1 MSDDFPSNPS
11 TTGKLAIGGRQAGNF
26 ESGTDF
32 DWFAVTL
39 QAGQR
44 YLFSLKSTGVVPF
57 STGYTAYALGLYD
70 AAGNQVSQFQ
80 PGTYSEHPVLAFTP
94 PSSGTYYLSAGSVY
108 GWYGV
113 GGYEVW
119 ADLRTGPDDRPD
131 DVSTRDNLA
140 RDGSI
145 TGSFEVA
152 GDRDWIRFEATA
164 GVYYQFATEGPEPG
178 QPGSSPFAYASEI
191 HIRDSQGNLATPYG
205 TQFQPE
211 VSGTY
216 YIDLLGL
223 TAGDYKLV
231 STSVDDDYLATNA
244 TRGAIPVG
252 ALATGKVDYY
262 GDNDRFRLVLDK
274 DVSYTLT
281 LNAAP
286 YLYNLTLYDAA
297 GKLVDSYAGN
307 TNAGSMRM
315 VVRAPEAGEYYL
327 DVTHGAI
334 NSLHTPQAYSV
345 SLLAGKRDLVGDTPE
360 TAQAAAVGTPIGGV
374 LEEAGDVDV
383 YRMSFTAGERYALSL
398 YSASGKWEPLT
409 LRVTGPDGTPL
420 SFDMNSGGD
429 YTIGKQFVPT
439 VSGDYYLAVG
449 SGVFGERPYVLDAV
463 ALRGDT
469 SGPLLVSSSH
479 PDGAT
484 AVPVTD
490 NRMVLTFSETVRI
503 NLSGIVLRDAAG
515 NVVSHDY
522 SIGGGPSAPWV
533 AGNQL
538 FVKPFAFFQPGS
550 YTLTLPQGAVTD
562 LAGNPYAGPE
572 RITFSTVAAVTA
584 GGAGDDLLIGGKG
597 LRLEGGAGID
607 TVQLP
612 GYANAYQIVREGGS
626 TTVRHLETG
635 VTDILSGVERLM
647 FTQRGVA
654 LDIDGNGGQAYRL
667 YRAAFDRAPD
677 LEGVGFWITQLDRG
691 LSLQQVAAAFI
702 GSAELHGLYGTAPG
716 DAQFVELLYRNVLH
730 RQPDDGGYAFW
741 MARLEDGI
749 GRDRVLAAFSESVEN
764 VAALQDLIG
773 NGFDYL
779 PY

>member
-1 MSDDFPSNPS
+1 MTDDFPTHPS
-11 TTGKLAIGGRQAGNF
+11 TTGKLAIGGRQTGNF

-57 STGYTAYALGLYD
+57 STGYTVYALGLYD

-80 PGTYSEHPVLAFTP
+80 PGTYSEHPVLAFTAA
-94 PSSGTYYLSAGSVY
+94 SSGTYYLSAGSVY

-131 DVSTRDNLA
+131 DASTRDNLA
-140 RDGSI
+140 QDGSI

-152 GDRDWIRFEATA
+152 GDRDWIRFEARA
-164 GVYYQFATEGPEPG
+164 GVAYWFTTEGPEPG
-178 QPGSSPFAYASEI
+178 LPGSSPYTYASET
-191 HIRDSQGNLATPYG
+191 HIRDSQGNLVATNG
-205 TQFQPE
+205 SRFQPE
-211 VSGTY
+211 AGGTY
-216 YIDLLGL
+216 YLDLLGL
-223 TAGDYKLV
+223 TAGDYKLTM
-231 STSVDDDYLATNA
+231 TSVDDDYLQTNA
-244 TRGAIPVG
+244 THGAIPVG
-252 ALATGKVDYY
+252 VLATGKVQYD
-262 GDNDRFRLVLDK
+262 GDVDRFRLVLDK
-274 DVSYTLT
+274 DVSYTVT

-286 YLYNLTLYDAA
+286 FFYNLSLYDAN
-297 GKLVDSYAGN
+297 GTLVDSYGGN

-334 NSLHTPQAYSV
+334 GSLPTPQAYGV
-345 SLLAGKRDLVGDTPE
+345 SLLAGGRDLVGDTPA
-360 TAQAAAVGTPIGGV
+360 TAQAATVGTPTRGV
-374 LEEAGDVDV
+374 LEDAGDVDV

-398 YSASGKWEPLT
+398 YSPSGKWEPLN
-409 LRVTGPDGTPL
+409 LRVTGPDGAPL

-429 YTIGKQFVPT
+429 YSIGKQFVPT

-449 SGVFGERPYVLDAV
+449 SGVFGERPYVLDAI

-469 SGPLLVSSSH
+469 SGPRLVASSH
-479 PDGAT
+479 PDGAS
-484 AVPVTD
+484 AVRVTD
-490 NRMVLTFSETVRI
+490 NRIVLTFDETVKI

-515 NVVSHDY
+515 NVVSHDF
-522 SIGGGPSAPWV
+522 SMGGGPSAPWV

-538 FVKPFAFFQPGS
+538 FVKPFALFQPGS

-562 LAGNPYAGPE
+562 LAGNPYAGSE
-572 RITFSTVAAVTA
+572 RIAFSTVAAVA
-584 GGAGDDLLIGGKG
+584 VGGAGDDLLIGGKG

-607 TVQLP
+607 SVQLP

-635 VTDILSGVERLM
+635 VTDILSGVERLL

-691 LSLQQVAAAFI
+691 MSLQQVATAFI
-702 GSAELHGLYGTAPG
+702 GSAEFHGLYGSAPG

-730 RQPDDGGYAFW
+730 REPEDGGYAFW
-741 MARLEDGI
+741 MARLEEGI
-749 GRDRVLAAFSESVEN
+749 GRDQVLAAFSESVEN

>member
-1 MSDDFPSNPS
+1 MTDDFPTNPS
-11 TTGKLAIGGRQAGNF
+11 TTGKLAIGGRQTGNF

-39 QAGQR
+39 QAGQH
-44 YLFSLKSTGVVPF
+44 YLFSLKSTGVVPL
-57 STGYTAYALGLYD
+57 STGYMAYALGLYD

-80 PGTYSEHPVLAFTP
+80 PGTRYEHPVLAFTAT
-94 PSSGTYYLSAGSVY
+94 SSGTYYLSAGSVF
-108 GWYGV
+108 GWYSV

-131 DVSTRDNLA
+131 DTSTPDNLA

-145 TGSFEVA
+145 SGSFEVA

-164 GVYYQFATEGPEPG
+164 GVAYWFTTEGPEPG
-178 QPGSSPFAYASEI
+178 MPGSSPYTYASEI
-191 HIRDSQGNLATPYG
+191 HIRDSQGNLVATDG
-205 TQFQPE
+205 NRFQPE
-211 VSGTY
+211 AGGTY
-216 YIDLLGL
+216 YLDLLGL
-223 TAGDYKLV
+223 TAGDYKV
-231 STSVDDDYLATNA
+231 TTSSVNDDYLQTNG
-244 TRGAIPVG
+244 THGAIPVG
-252 ALATGKVDYY
+252 ALATGTVQFY
-262 GDNDRFRLVLDK
+262 GDIDRFRLVLDK
-274 DVSYTLT
+274 DLSYTLT

-286 YLYNLTLYDAA
+286 SLYNVSLYDAA
-297 GKLVDSYAGN
+297 GTLVDSYAGN
-307 TNAGSMRM
+307 TNAGSMRV
-315 VVRAPEAGEYYL
+315 VVRAPEAGEYYV

-334 NSLHTPQAYSV
+334 GSLPTPQAYSV
-345 SLLAGKRDLVGDTPE
+345 SLLAGGRDLVGDTPA
-360 TAQAAAVGTPIGGV
+360 TAQAATVGTPTRGV
-374 LEEAGDVDV
+374 LEDARDVDV
-383 YRMSFTAGERYALSL
+383 YRMSFQAGERYALSL
-398 YSASGKWEPLT
+398 YSASGKWEPLN
-409 LRVTGPDGTPL
+409 LRVTGPDGAPL

-429 YTIGKQFVPT
+429 YAIGKQFVPT
-439 VSGDYYLAVG
+439 VSGDYDLAVG
-449 SGVFGERPYVLDAV
+449 SGVFGERSYVLDAI

-469 SGPLLVSSSH
+469 SGPRLLASSY
-479 PDGAT
+479 PDGASAVQVT
-484 AVPVTD
+484 A
-490 NRMVLTFSETVRI
+490 NRIVLTFSETVKI
-503 NLSGIVLRDAAG
+503 NLSGIALRDAAG
-515 NVVSHDY
+515 NIVSHDF

-538 FVKPFAFFQPGS
+538 FIKQFALFQPGS

-572 RITFSTVAAVTA
+572 RITFSTVAAVMA
-584 GGAGDDLLIGGKG
+584 GGTGDDLLVGGKG

-607 TVQLP
+607 SVQLP

-626 TTVRHLETG
+626 TAVRHLETG
-635 VTDILSGVERLM
+635 VTDILSGVERLL

-691 LSLQQVAAAFI
+691 LSLPEVASAFI
-702 GSAELHGLYGTAPG
+702 GSAEFHGLYGSAPG

-730 RQPDDGGYAFW
+730 RGPDNGGYEYW
-741 MARLEDGI
+741 MARLDEGA
-749 GRDRVLAAFSESVEN
+749 GREQVLAAFSESVEN

-773 NGFDYL
+773 NGFDYV

>member
-1 MSDDFPSNPS
+1 MTDDFPTHPS
-11 TTGKLAIGGRQAGNF
+11 TTGKLAIGGRQTGNF

-57 STGYTAYALGLYD
+57 STGYTVYALGLYD

-80 PGTYSEHPVLAFTP
+80 PGTYSEHPVLAFTAA
-94 PSSGTYYLSAGSVY
+94 SSGTYYLSAGSVY

-131 DVSTRDNLA
+131 DASTRDNLA
-140 RDGSI
+140 QDGSI

-152 GDRDWIRFEATA
+152 GDRDWIRFEARA
-164 GVYYQFATEGPEPG
+164 GVAYWFTTEGQEPG
-178 QPGSSPFAYASEI
+178 LPGSSPYTYASET
-191 HIRDSQGNLATPYG
+191 HIRDSQGNLVATNG
-205 TQFQPE
+205 SRFQPE
-211 VSGTY
+211 AGGTY
-216 YIDLLGL
+216 YLDLLGL
-223 TAGDYKLV
+223 TAGDYKLTM
-231 STSVDDDYLATNA
+231 TSVDDDYLQTNA
-244 TRGAIPVG
+244 THGAIPVG
-252 ALATGKVDYY
+252 ALATGKVQYD
-262 GDNDRFRLVLDK
+262 GDVDRFRLVLDK
-274 DVSYTLT
+274 DVSYTVT

-286 YLYNLTLYDAA
+286 FFYNLSLYDAN
-297 GKLVDSYAGN
+297 GTLVDSYGGN

-334 NSLHTPQAYSV
+334 GSLPTPQAYSV
-345 SLLAGKRDLVGDTPE
+345 SLLTGGRELVGDTPA
-360 TAQAAAVGTPIGGV
+360 TAQAATVGTSTRGV
-374 LEEAGDVDV
+374 LEDAGDVDV

-398 YSASGKWEPLT
+398 YSPSGKWEPPT
-409 LRVTGPDGTPL
+409 LRVTGPDGAPL

-429 YTIGKQFVPT
+429 YSIGKQFVPT

-449 SGVFGERPYVLDAV
+449 SGVFGERPYVLDAI

-469 SGPLLVSSSH
+469 SGPRLVASSH

-484 AVPVTD
+484 AVRVTD
-490 NRMVLTFSETVRI
+490 NRIVLTFDETVKI

-515 NVVSHDY
+515 NVVSHDF
-522 SIGGGPSAPWV
+522 SMGGGPSAPWV

-538 FVKPFAFFQPGS
+538 FVKPFALFQPGS

-572 RITFSTVAAVTA
+572 RIAFSTVAAVA
-584 GGAGDDLLIGGKG
+584 VGGAGDDLLIGGKG

-607 TVQLP
+607 SVQLP

-635 VTDILSGVERLM
+635 VTDILSGVERLL

-677 LEGVGFWITQLDRG
+677 LEGVGFWITQFDRG
-691 LSLQQVAAAFI
+691 MSLQQVASAFI
-702 GSAELHGLYGTAPG
+702 GSAEFHGLYGSAPG

-730 RQPDDGGYAFW
+730 REPEDGGYAFW
-741 MARLEDGI
+741 MARLEEGI

>member
-1 MSDDFPSNPS
+1 MTDDFPTHPS
-11 TTGKLAIGGRQAGNF
+11 TTGKLAIGGRQTGNF

-57 STGYTAYALGLYD
+57 STGYTVYALGLYD

-80 PGTYSEHPVLAFTP
+80 PGTYSEHPVLAFTAA
-94 PSSGTYYLSAGSVY
+94 SSGTYYLSAGSVY

-131 DVSTRDNLA
+131 DASTRDNLA
-140 RDGSI
+140 QDGSI

-164 GVYYQFATEGPEPG
+164 GVAYWFATEGPEPG
-178 QPGSSPFAYASEI
+178 LPGSSPYTYASET
-191 HIRDSQGNLATPYG
+191 HIRDSQGNLVATNG
-205 TQFQPE
+205 SRFQPE
-211 VSGTY
+211 AGGTY
-216 YIDLLGL
+216 YLDLLGL
-223 TAGDYKLV
+223 TAGDYKLTT
-231 STSVDDDYLATNA
+231 TSVDDDYLQTNA
-244 TRGAIPVG
+244 THGAIPVG
-252 ALATGKVDYY
+252 ALATGKVQYD
-262 GDNDRFRLVLDK
+262 GDVDRFRLVLDQ

-286 YLYNLTLYDAA
+286 FFYNLSLYDAH
-297 GKLVDSYAGN
+297 GTLVDSYGGN

-334 NSLHTPQAYSV
+334 GSLPTPQSYGV
-345 SLLAGKRDLVGDTPE
+345 SLLAGGRDLVGDTPA
-360 TAQAAAVGTPIGGV
+360 TAQAATVGTPTRGV
-374 LEEAGDVDV
+374 LEDAGDVDV

-398 YSASGKWEPLT
+398 YSTSGKWEPLT
-409 LRVTGPDGTPL
+409 LRVTGPDGSPL

-449 SGVFGERPYVLDAV
+449 SGVFGERPYVLDAI

-469 SGPLLVSSSH
+469 SGPRLVASSH
-479 PDGAT
+479 PDGAS
-484 AVPVTD
+484 AVRVTD
-490 NRMVLTFSETVRI
+490 NRIVLTFDETVKI

-515 NVVSHDY
+515 NVVSHDF

-538 FVKPFAFFQPGS
+538 FVKPFALFQPGS

-572 RITFSTVAAVTA
+572 RITFSTVAAVTV
-584 GGAGDDLLIGGKG
+584 GGAGDDLLVGGKG

-607 TVQLP
+607 SVQLP
-612 GYANAYQIVREGGS
+612 GYANAYQIVRDGGS

-635 VTDILSGVERLM
+635 VTDILSGVERLL
-647 FTQRGVA
+647 FSQRGVA

-691 LSLQQVAAAFI
+691 LSLQQVATAFI
-702 GSAELHGLYGTAPG
+702 GSAEFHGLYGSAPG

-730 RQPDDGGYAFW
+730 RQPEDGGYAFW
-741 MARLEDGI
+741 MARLEEGI

>member
-1 MSDDFPSNPS
+1 MSDDFPTNPS
-11 TTGKLAIGGRQAGNF
+11 TTGKLAIGGRQTGNF

-57 STGYTAYALGLYD
+57 STGYTVYALGLYD

-80 PGTYSEHPVLAFTP
+80 PGTYSEPPVLAFTAA
-94 PSSGTYYLSAGSVY
+94 SSGTYYLSAGSVY

-113 GGYEVW
+113 GSYEVW
-119 ADLRTGPDDRPD
+119 ADLRTGPDDRPGD
-131 DVSTRDNLA
+131 TSTRDQLA

-145 TGSFEVA
+145 SGSFEVA

-164 GVYYQFATEGPEPG
+164 GVAYRFTTEGPEPG
-178 QPGSSPFAYASEI
+178 VPGSSPYTYASEI
-191 HIRDSQGNLATPYG
+191 HIRDSQGNLVATNG
-205 TQFQPE
+205 GRFQPE
-211 VSGTY
+211 AGGTY
-216 YIDLLGL
+216 YLDLLGL
-223 TAGDYKLV
+223 TAGNYKL
-231 STSVDDDYLATNA
+231 TNNSVNDDYLQTNG
-244 TRGAIPVG
+244 THGAIPVG
-252 ALATGKVDYY
+252 ALATGTVQFD
-262 GDNDRFRLVLDK
+262 GDVDRFRLVLDK
-274 DVSYTLT
+274 GVSYTLT

-286 YLYNLTLYDAA
+286 NLYNLSLYDAA
-297 GKLVDSYAGN
+297 GTLVDSYGGN

-315 VVRAPEAGEYYL
+315 VVRAPESGAYYL

-334 NSLHTPQAYSV
+334 GSLSAPQAYSV
-345 SLLAGKRDLVGDTPE
+345 GLLAGGRDLVGDTPA
-360 TAQAAAVGTPIGGV
+360 TAQAATVGTPTRGV
-374 LEEAGDVDV
+374 LEDTGDVDV
-383 YRMSFTAGERYALSL
+383 YRMSFKAGERYALSL
-398 YSASGKWEPLT
+398 FSASGKWEPLN

-420 SFDMNSGGD
+420 SFDMNSSGD
-429 YTIGKQFVPT
+429 YSIGKQFVPT

-449 SGVFGERPYVLDAV
+449 SGVFGERPYVLDAI
-463 ALRGDT
+463 ALGGDT
-469 SGPLLVSSSH
+469 SGPQLVASSH
-479 PDGAT
+479 PDGAS
-484 AVPVTD
+484 AVRVTD
-490 NRMVLTFSETVRI
+490 NRIVLTFSETVKI
-503 NLSGIVLRDAAG
+503 NLSGIALRDAAG
-515 NVVSHDY
+515 NVVSHDF

-538 FVKPFAFFQPGS
+538 FFKPFALFQPGS

-562 LAGNPYAGPE
+562 LAGNPYTGPE
-572 RITFSTVAAVTA
+572 RITFSTVAAVMV
-584 GGAGDDLLIGGKG
+584 GGTGDDLLIGGKG

-607 TVQLP
+607 SVQLP
-612 GYANAYQIVREGGS
+612 GYADAYQIVRGGGS

-635 VTDILSGVERLM
+635 VTDTLSGVERLL

-654 LDIDGNGGQAYRL
+654 LDIEGNGGQAYRL

-691 LSLQQVAAAFI
+691 LSLQQVATAFI
-702 GSAELHGLYGTAPG
+702 GSAEFHSLYGSAPG

-730 RQPDDGGYAFW
+730 RVPDDGGYGFW

-749 GRDRVLAAFSESVEN
+749 GREQVLAAFSESVEN

>member
-1 MSDDFPSNPS
+1 MTDDFPTHPS
-11 TTGKLAIGGRQAGNF
+11 TTGKLTVGGRQTGNF

-32 DWFAVTL
+32 DWFAITL
-39 QAGQR
+39 QVGQR
-44 YLFSLKSTGVVPF
+44 YLFSLKSTGIVPF
-57 STGYTAYALGLYD
+57 STGYTSYALGLYD
-70 AAGNQVSQFQ
+70 AAGVQVSQFQ

-94 PSSGTYYLSAGSVY
+94 ASSGTYYLSAGSVY

-119 ADLRTGPDDRPD
+119 ADLRTGPDDRPAD
-131 DVSTRDNLA
+131 TSTGANLA

-145 TGSFEVA
+145 TGAFEVA

-164 GVYYQFATEGPEPG
+164 GVYYQFATEGPGPG
-178 QPGSSPFAYASEI
+178 QPGSSPYTHASEI
-191 HIRDSQGNLATPYG
+191 HIRDGQGNLVTTNG
-205 TQFQPE
+205 GRFQPE
-211 VSGTY
+211 ASGTY
-216 YIDLLGL
+216 YLDLLGL
-223 TAGDYKLV
+223 TAGDYKLAM
-231 STSVDDDYLATNA
+231 TSIDDDYLRTNA
-244 TRGAIPVG
+244 TQGAIPVG
-252 ALATGKVDYY
+252 ALATGKVQYD
-262 GDNDRFRLVLDK
+262 GDVDRFRLVLDK
-274 DVSYTLT
+274 DVSYTVT

-286 YLYNLTLYDAA
+286 YLYNLSLYDAA
-297 GKLVDSYAGN
+297 GTLIDSYGGN

-334 NSLHTPQAYSV
+334 LSLPAQQSYSV
-345 SLLAGKRDLVGDTPE
+345 SVLAGGRDVVGDTPE
-360 TAQAAAVGTPIGGV
+360 TAQVAATGTPIRGV

-383 YRMSFTAGERYALSL
+383 YRMAFTAGERYALSL
-398 YSASGKWEPLT
+398 HSASGKWEPLT
-409 LRVTGPDGTPL
+409 LRMTGPDGQPL
-420 SFDMNSGGD
+420 SFEMNSSGD
-429 YTIGKQFVPT
+429 FSIGKQFVPS

-449 SGVFGERPYVLDAV
+449 SGVFGERAYALQAI

-469 SGPLLVSSSH
+469 SGPVLVASTH
-479 PDGAT
+479 PDGAD
-484 AVPVTD
+484 AVKVTD
-490 NRMVLTFSETVRI
+490 NRIVLTFDEPVRI

-515 NVVSHDY
+515 NVVSHDF
-522 SIGGGPSAPWV
+522 SHGGGPNAPWV
-533 AGNQL
+533 VGNQL

-562 LAGNPYAGPE
+562 LAGNSYVGPE
-572 RITFSTVAAVTA
+572 RIVFSTVAAVTA
-584 GGAGDDLLIGGKG
+584 GSAGDDLLAGGKG

-612 GYANAYQIVREGGS
+612 GYASAYQIVREAGS
-626 TTVRHLETG
+626 ATVRHLDSG
-635 VTDILSGVERLM
+635 VTDILSGVERLL

-677 LEGVGFWITQLDRG
+677 LEGVGFWMHQLDRG

-702 GSAELHGLYGTAPG
+702 GSAEFHGLYGNAPG

-730 RQPDDGGYAFW
+730 RQPDGGGQAFW
-741 MARLEDGI
+741 MARLEEGV
-749 GRDRVLAAFSESVEN
+749 GRDRVLAAFSESAEN
-764 VAALQDLIG
+764 VEAVQGLIG